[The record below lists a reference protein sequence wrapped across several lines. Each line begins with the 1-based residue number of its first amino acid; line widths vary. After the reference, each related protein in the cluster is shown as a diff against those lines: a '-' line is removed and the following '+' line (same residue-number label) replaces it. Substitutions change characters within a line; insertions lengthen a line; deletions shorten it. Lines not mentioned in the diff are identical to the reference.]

1 MVTGKVAPERG
12 RRIFEDIYDQIRS
25 DLASG
30 ALKPGDKL
38 PAERELAE
46 KLGFSRSAVR
56 EAIRALEASG
66 IVYLQKG
73 VNGGAF
79 IQTGQVETVSI
90 RNDAELHAF
99 VMKIMHVMENPKTR
113 DDLRQGKL
121 RFSLGGHTQASS
133 AQPSHRI
140 ERGAVTESI
149 VKRAATAGATLV
161 LSPEAVLT
169 PLARDRARALGV
181 TIEKEQP

>member
-1 MVTGKVAPERG
+1 MSSFSEA
-12 RRIFEDIYDQIRS
+12 
-25 DLASG
+25 DLRAM
-30 ALKPGDKL
+30 
-38 PAERELAE
+38 
-46 KLGFSRSAVR
+46 VR
-56 EAIRALEASG
+56 EALGDLMPQGAAPTTASAPAMNPMPVSAG
-66 IVYLQKG
+66 PAQEVSGFVISETV
-73 VNGGAF
+73 
-79 IQTGQVETVSI
+79 GQVETVSI

>member
-1 MVTGKVAPERG
+1 MSSFSEA
-12 RRIFEDIYDQIRS
+12 
-25 DLASG
+25 DLRAM
-30 ALKPGDKL
+30 
-38 PAERELAE
+38 
-46 KLGFSRSAVR
+46 VR
-56 EAIRALEASG
+56 EALGDLMPQGPAPTTASAPAMNPMPVTSG
-66 IVYLQKG
+66 PSQEVSGFAISETV
-73 VNGGAF
+73 
-79 IQTGQVETVSI
+79 GQVETVSI
-90 RNDAELHAF
+90 GNDAELHTF
-99 VMKIMHVMENPKTR
+99 VMKIIHLVENPKTR

>member
-1 MVTGKVAPERG
+1 MSSFSEA
-12 RRIFEDIYDQIRS
+12 
-25 DLASG
+25 DLRAM
-30 ALKPGDKL
+30 
-38 PAERELAE
+38 
-46 KLGFSRSAVR
+46 VR
-56 EAIRALEASG
+56 EALGDLMPQGAAPTTDSAPAMNPMPVSAGPAQEVSG
-66 IVYLQKG
+66 FAISETV
-73 VNGGAF
+73 
-79 IQTGQVETVSI
+79 GQVETVSI